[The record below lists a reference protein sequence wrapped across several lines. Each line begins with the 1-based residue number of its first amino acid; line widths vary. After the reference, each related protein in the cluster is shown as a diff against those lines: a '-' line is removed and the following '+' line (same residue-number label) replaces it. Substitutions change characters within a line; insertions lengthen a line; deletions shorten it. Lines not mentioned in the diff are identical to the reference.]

1 MNSGIMGIIKLIFLC
16 FAAHNF
22 VFYRKL
28 GHNNRKINKWSDSF
42 CIKMLASMLMS
53 INYSAM
59 ALVLHRCFCLYSFLW
74 FVNSL
79 IWIISV
85 LLLYFE
91 YRRKLPQSWIG
102 LRLFW
107 LLNGIFYYAKITY
120 TVSYYNEDHYYQFII
135 CSLVQ
140 SFLSTFLLYYSL
152 FKARDFEFKN
162 AFIDEIVV
170 EDMQYN
176 LEEGFHRRFDSL
188 NRNEIQIAKYDEQGH
203 IHVTNSGNH
212 YKHVYHIPA
221 LLILSVSEIK
231 FRRFSKQ
238 GDSLIT
244 RSIDDNFMEN
254 VKLRLAVTINLHIY
268 KNKKPSIKKNENRN
282 FVVKKSLREIINF
295 NIEILTIF
303 EQRIK
308 VVSTLHIELKNITE
322 IFRTFNSSKFKRR
335 DMTLSDFDKSMI
347 IEKKESDINY
357 KYKIKNLET
366 IYVNLCRNFDF
377 FVPKLLKFLE
387 VNDDYIISNVA
398 KILEKNNS
406 DFDYANKEW
415 SMNKLII
422 GSNDE
427 SSHLESAKKEK
438 NLKVTKTR
446 NKDTYNEDFYSEIDI
461 HNETDEYISKTM
473 SYINSILTHDN
484 YITLIITD
492 LKERRNLID
501 STIVAQL
508 RLKKSNS
515 KSQSIEINIS
525 FKNLLELVNLQK
537 FKEFSKIT
545 ELRSLI
551 IDPKEVLKIKI
562 KNSNYKLLLGAV
574 FTKILNDLFYLGEEV
589 FKIFE
594 LNKII
599 VDNIFR
605 LIIFFIFSILR
616 QTKSTI

>member
-1 MNSGIMGIIKLIFLC
+1 MGIIKLIFLC
-16 FAAHNF
+16 FAAHKF
-22 VFYRKL
+22 VFFRNL
-28 GHNNRKINKWSDSF
+28 GYNNRKINKWSDSF
-42 CIKMLASMLMS
+42 CIKMLVSMLMS

-59 ALVLHRCFCLYSFLW
+59 ALVLHKCFCLYSYLW

-120 TVSYYNEDHYYQFII
+120 TVSYYNEDHYNPFII
-135 CSLVQ
+135 ISLVQ
-140 SFLSTFLLYYSL
+140 SFFSTFLVYYSL

-162 AFIDEIVV
+162 ALIDEIVV
-170 EDMQYN
+170 DDMQYT
-176 LEEGFHRRFDSL
+176 LEEGFYRRFDSL
-188 NRNEIQIAKYDEQGH
+188 SRNEIQIAKYDEQGH
-203 IHVTNSGNH
+203 IHITKSGNH

-221 LLILSVSEIK
+221 LLILSVSDIK

-238 GDSLIT
+238 GDSLVT
-244 RSIDDNFMEN
+244 RSIDENFMEN

-268 KNKKPSIKKNENRN
+268 KNKKPSNKKNDNRN
-282 FVVKKSLREIINF
+282 FVVKKSLKEIINF
-295 NIEILTIF
+295 NIEILNIF

-322 IFRTFNSSKFKRR
+322 IFRNFNSSKFKLR
-335 DMTLSDFDKSMI
+335 DMTLSDFDKSMT

-357 KYKIKNLET
+357 KNKIKNLET

-387 VNDDYIISNVA
+387 VNDDYIITNVA

-406 DFDYANKEW
+406 DFDYTNKEW

-422 GSNDE
+422 GSSDE
-427 SSHLESAKKEK
+427 SSHQESAKKEK
-438 NLKVTKTR
+438 NSKILKSR
-446 NKDTYNEDFYSEIDI
+446 NKDTFTEDFYSEMDI

-484 YITLIITD
+484 YITVIITD
-492 LKERRNLID
+492 LKEKRNLID
-501 STIVAQL
+501 SLIVAKL
-508 RLKKSNS
+508 HLKKSNL
-515 KSQSIEINIS
+515 KLNSIEINVS
-525 FKNLLELVNLQK
+525 FKNLLELTNLQK
-537 FKEFSKIT
+537 FQAFPKIT
-545 ELRSLI
+545 ELRNLI
-551 IDPKEVLKIKI
+551 IDPKEILKIKI
-562 KNSNYKLLLGAV
+562 KNSNYKLILGAV

-589 FKIFE
+589 FRIFE

-599 VDNIFR
+599 VEYIFR
-605 LIIFFIFSILR
+605 SIYYFFHV
-616 QTKSTI
+616 